1 MKLTKD
7 LVNWKLEEEI
17 SRKETE
23 LARVR
28 TEYEGLKA
36 KVNLEVDAEN
46 NKQSWLDNNGYKIKR
61 HYRSQ
66 FNSYEH
72 RINQLTTELRELKN
86 RRK

>member
-36 KVNLEVDAEN
+36 KVNLEVDAE
-46 NKQSWLDNNGYKIKR
+46 KL
-61 HYRSQ
+61 
-66 FNSYEH
+66 NSTCKC
-72 RINQLTTELRELKN
+72 N
-86 RRK
+86 